1 MFGCCRAVVEVTVSS
16 ATMSRAIS
24 VACARRERLVL
35 LRSSQCFALDVLKN
49 DFVVRT
55 PLRAL
60 GRLPTRLYDVGGM
73 KVV

>member
-35 LRSSQCFALDVLKN
+35 LRSSQCFALDVLKFN
-49 DFVVRT
+49 VVVRT
-55 PLRAL
+55 PLRGP
-60 GRLPTRLYDVGGM
+60 GRVFTRFYDVSGM